1 MKVASVMKIA
11 ARASAELA
19 AMLEA
24 LMGKSSPA
32 KAVMIPAAAGKAA
45 PIKASAI
52 VTASVPARMA
62 PIRVIPRP
70 DADEDA
76 VHEPLRAVVAIGRAG
91 VRIIVIISIGTN
103 RGWTDISRANS
114 DANDHPLGTGK
125 GSAKQANA
133 E

>member
-1 MKVASVMKIA
+1 MKVASAMKIA

-24 LMGKSSPA
+24 LMGKSSTA

-45 PIKASAI
+45 LIKASAI

-62 PIRVIPRP
+62 PIRVITRP

-76 VHEPLRAVVAIGRAG
+76 VHVLMPELLLIVLLG
-91 VRIIVIISIGTN
+91 VRIRSI
-103 RGWTDISRANS
+103 NS
-114 DANDHPLGTGK
+114 
-125 GSAKQANA
+125 
-133 E
+133 